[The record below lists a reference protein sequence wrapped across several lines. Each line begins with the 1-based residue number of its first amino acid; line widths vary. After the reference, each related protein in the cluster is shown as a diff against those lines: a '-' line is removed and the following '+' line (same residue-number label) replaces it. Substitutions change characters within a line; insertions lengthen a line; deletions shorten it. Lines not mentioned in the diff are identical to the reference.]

1 MEDTSTPAH
10 EHDDTAQ
17 GLARRQFL
25 KIGGLAGMATIAAP
39 LLPPVTGAARATA
52 AAPRTGLNLI
62 RQADRSGAPA
72 ADQLHLQFGADTARS
87 MVVSW
92 STPVPVR
99 RAKVRLGTPTG
110 GHGHEVHARVKTY
123 TEAISGET
131 VWTYH
136 AHLEGLHPDTDYVYT
151 VLADGA
157 PPVDGTFRT
166 APKGRQPLRFTSFGD
181 QAIPAPVGSGQ
192 QVGPNTPNAKYVV
205 DALGGLDRQ
214 PLFHLLNGDLCYANV
229 SDDPVATWR
238 SFFSTNMPAAS
249 RYPWMPA
256 AGNHENEV
264 GNGPQGYLAYQTWFT
279 LPDNKQPDDFQGNW
293 YSFKAGSVGVVSLNN
308 DDVCYQQGSTSPY
321 RLAHMI
327 DPAANHDDY
336 TRGYSAG
343 AQKQWLDRTLAKLR
357 RDDDIDWI
365 VVCMHQV
372 AMSSANFNGADLGIR
387 EEWLP
392 LFDQYGVDL
401 VVAGHEHHYERSH
414 AVRGADHANVAPTG
428 KDLLTPI
435 AQTSGGATTFD
446 TTQGT
451 VHMILGGGG
460 HSTATP
466 PASFD
471 DDSHGVVIYDV
482 AAPVNG
488 VRAAQKVL
496 QEPSHWSAHRD
507 LVNEY
512 GFGVFDVDPGPPG
525 GNTTITFTYYGT
537 TLGSATY
544 TPQDSIVL
552 TRPRGSR
559 GSGHG

>member
-1 MEDTSTPAH
+1 MDDM
-10 EHDDTAQ
+10 HDASAEPLDQAG

-25 KIGGLAGMATIAAP
+25 KLTGAVGAAALAAP
-39 LLPPVTGAARATA
+39 LVQNHPANAQGPNRTDWMLVRQPDTA
-52 AAPRTGLNLI
+52 
-62 RQADRSGAPA
+62 GAPPA
-72 ADQLHLQFGADTARS
+72 GQLHLQFGSDTSRS

-92 STPVPVR
+92 STPVPVKR
-99 RAKVRLGTPTG
+99 PVVRLGTPAG
-110 GHGHEVHARVKTY
+110 GHGDVIHARVKTY
-123 TEAISGET
+123 TEGISGET

-136 AHLEGLHPDTDYVYT
+136 AHFDDLRPDTDYVYT
-151 VLADGA
+151 VSADGA
-157 PPVDGTFRT
+157 QPITGTFTT
-166 APKGRQPLRFTSFGD
+166 APKGRKPFRFTSFGD
-181 QAIPAPVGSGQ
+181 QAIPAAVGSGQ
-192 QVGPNTPNAKYVV
+192 LVGPHTPNAGYVV
-205 DALGGLDRQ
+205 GALGGLDRQ

-238 SFFSTNMPAAS
+238 SFFATNMPAAS

-279 LPDNKQPDDFQGNW
+279 LPDNGQPAPFHGNW
-293 YSFKAGSVGVVSLNN
+293 YSFTVGSVGVISLNN
-308 DDVCYQQGSTSPY
+308 DDVCYQQGSSSPY
-321 RLAHMI
+321 RVAHLT
-327 DPAANHDDY
+327 DPSANTNDY
-336 TRGYSAG
+336 IRGYSAG
-343 AQKQWLDRTLAKLR
+343 AQKEWLAKTLAHLR
-357 RDDDIDWI
+357 DSRDIDWI

-414 AVRGADHANVAPTG
+414 AVRGADHSNSSPTG

-435 AQTSGGATTFD
+435 PHTSDGVTTFD
-446 TTQGT
+446 TTKGT

-488 VRAAQKVL
+488 FRAPQKVL

-512 GFGVFDVDPGPPG
+512 GFGVFDVDPGMPG
-525 GNTTITFTYYGT
+525 GLTSITFTYYG
-537 TLGSATY
+537 LSL
-544 TPQDSIVL
+544 I
-552 TRPRGSR
+552 
-559 GSGHG
+559 HI